1 MRRGVVVALVAVGLV
16 ACSSRGDGGAGG
28 GVAMETVVFAGVS
41 FDVVTVELS
50 AARVRVVARDEGGA
64 LLERFARVRE
74 VVGERVVAVMNAGIF
89 EPGLVPTGWLVSDG
103 VEVVGL
109 NTRSGEG
116 NFYLAPNGA
125 FAVDEAGAWI
135 EPTAVLAAARRVP
148 AQATQSGPLLVA
160 DGVLHAALRAGSTS
174 KTVRNGVGVVSSE
187 RVVLVIS
194 REPVSLHAFA
204 TLFRDRLGCRDAL
217 YLDGAISGMWAPALG
232 RVDAD
237 RGPFAAFVVV
247 ETPR

>member
-1 MRRGVVVALVAVGLV
+1 VAAVLGVA
-16 ACSSRGDGGAGG
+16 ACSSRGDGGAAGG
-28 GVAMETVVFAGVS
+28 GVAMETVAFAGAS
-41 FDVVTVELS
+41 FDVVTVDLS
-50 AARVRVVARDEGGA
+50 AARVRVVARDASGA
-64 LLERFARVRE
+64 PLERFARVRD

-109 NTRSGEG
+109 NTRAGEG

-125 FAVDEAGAWI
+125 FAIDEAGAWI
-135 EPTAVLAAARRVP
+135 EPTSVLAAARRTP
-148 AQATQSGPLLVA
+148 AQATQSGPLLVS
-160 DGVLHAALRAGSTS
+160 DGALHAALRADSTS

-204 TLFRDRLGCRDAL
+204 TFFRDRLGCRDAL
-217 YLDGAISGMWAPALG
+217 YLDGAISGMWAPGLG
-232 RVDAD
+232 RADAD

-247 ETPR
+247 EMPR